1 MKIFNNNNNNEKGF
15 FMKHLRE
22 KILLQAKKYF
32 AKYDMACSFD
42 FKFTNYNDNSLNIEL
57 VYGSELHDWI
67 RSREEYDT
75 EKVMDIFGFKND
87 ENYSWEWV
95 DTNNITLYKESA

>member
-1 MKIFNNNNNNEKGF
+1 
-15 FMKHLRE
+15 MKHLRE
-22 KILLQAKKYF
+22 KIILSAKKYYK
-32 AKYDMACSFD
+32 KYDIASRFD
-42 FKFTNYNDNSLNIEL
+42 YKISNYNDNSLNIEL
-57 VYGSELHDWI
+57 RYGSELHDWI